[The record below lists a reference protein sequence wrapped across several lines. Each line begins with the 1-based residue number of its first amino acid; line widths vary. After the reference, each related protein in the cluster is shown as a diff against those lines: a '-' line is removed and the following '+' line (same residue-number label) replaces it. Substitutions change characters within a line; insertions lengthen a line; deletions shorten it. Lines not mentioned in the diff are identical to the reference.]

1 MPNQSIFYFDP
12 FRDGDYTLHPK
23 IGYTVRKVLPAYY
36 TQYYNT
42 ITDIN
47 LNGTVA
53 VGITYNSNTGTNTRV
68 WIDSLSHAFV
78 NGALR
83 NISGL
88 GLITVPMDLTYTFSN
103 CQNLTYIESLPPQ
116 TTYLNA
122 AFRNCTN
129 LTTIPSIPDS
139 VKYMGGTFY
148 ECTNLAGNIYIYSNQ
163 VINAD
168 SCFNNTTLQKNVY
181 IPFTYENGEYTKT
194 YNSFTSLG
202 YDTTGTLDGVY
213 LKDIAH
219 IPSGSGGTPDPTPN
233 PNTTK

>member
-1 MPNQSIFYFDP
+1 M
-12 FRDGDYTLHPK
+12 
-23 IGYTVRKVLPAYY
+23 A
-36 TQYYNT
+36 
-42 ITDIN
+42 
-47 LNGTVA
+47 
-53 VGITYNSNTGTNTRV
+53 ITYANSITLRDVVFRNNFIVNSVDCSNVKWWGNSLYYAFDNCRNLTAVSNIHSNITNMEGT
-68 WIDSLSHAFV
+68 FK
-78 NGALR
+78 
-83 NISGL
+83 
-88 GLITVPMDLTYTFSN
+88 N
-103 CQNLTYIESLPPQ
+103 CQNLTYVESLPPQ

-122 AFRNCTN
+122 AFHNCTN

-139 VKYMGGTFY
+139 VKYMGRTFY